1 MVKTSYPHEVQ
12 VAFYI
17 CYSLFFLYL
26 FTEMDLDTEETSSI
40 SSAHQ
45 PSEQSSECI
54 SKNAL
59 KKKRKWEKIQETNK
73 NRRRDQKQ
81 NKKSKNDCDNQS
93 IHTDSPHLSK
103 RLRIQM
109 ERQRL
114 LDVLNYSSDNCDK
127 DLESPLQICID
138 LQFGDKMSDKEISHL
153 AGQVRR
159 VYGANKS
166 SERPVKLSLV
176 SLEENKRTYNILCKK
191 NDGFENYILFRTE
204 KSLTDHFS
212 SIKEKLVY
220 LTPDS
225 PNPLQDLETDKVYV
239 IGGLVDDSVQK
250 DTTKSYASNSNI
262 TTARLPIQEHCL
274 KNFKGNY
281 SFKQILTINQV
292 FEILLAFHHGKDWS
306 SALGNAIPQKVGFVG
321 K

>member
-1 MVKTSYPHEVQ
+1 MD
-12 VAFYI
+12 I
-17 CYSLFFLYL
+17 DIDDRSLV
-26 FTEMDLDTEETSSI
+26 SP
-40 SSAHQ
+40 APQ
-45 PSEQSSECI
+45 PSDQSNECM
-54 SKNAL
+54 SKNAI
-59 KKKRKWEKIQETNK
+59 KKKRKWEKIQESNK

-81 NKKSKNDCDNQS
+81 SKKSKNDCDNQS
-93 IHTDSPHLSK
+93 INNDSQHLSK
-103 RLRIQM
+103 RMRIQM

-114 LDVLNYSSDNCDK
+114 LEVLNYSADNCDK
-127 DLESPLQICID
+127 DSKSPLQICID
-138 LQFGDKMSDKEISHL
+138 LQFGDKMSDKEVSHL

-191 NDGFENYILFRTE
+191 NDGFENYILFRTA
-204 KSLTDHFS
+204 KSLTDHFA

-225 PNPLQDLETDKVYV
+225 PTPLQDLETDKVYV

-250 DTTKSYASNSNI
+250 DTTKSYASNNKI

-274 KNFKGNY
+274 KNVRGNY

-292 FEILLAFHHGKDWS
+292 FDILLAYHHSKDWS

>member
-1 MVKTSYPHEVQ
+1 MDIDIEDTSRVSPVP
-12 VAFYI
+12 
-17 CYSLFFLYL
+17 
-26 FTEMDLDTEETSSI
+26 
-40 SSAHQ
+40 Q
-45 PSEQSSECI
+45 PSDQSNECM
-54 SKNAL
+54 SKNAI
-59 KKKRKWEKIQETNK
+59 KKKRKWEKIQESNK

-81 NKKSKNDCDNQS
+81 SKKSKNDCDNQS
-93 IHTDSPHLSK
+93 INSDSQHLSK
-103 RLRIQM
+103 RMRIQM

-114 LDVLNYSSDNCDK
+114 LDVLNYSADNCDK
-127 DLESPLQICID
+127 DSKSPLQICID
-138 LQFGDKMSDKEISHL
+138 LQFGDKMSDKEVSHL

-191 NDGFENYILFRTE
+191 NDGFENYILFRTA

-225 PNPLQDLETDKVYV
+225 PTPLQDLETDKVYV

-250 DTTKSYASNSNI
+250 DTTKSYASNNKI

-274 KNFKGNY
+274 KNVRGNY

-292 FEILLAFHHGKDWS
+292 FDILLAYHHSKDWS